1 MPIMRDPMKAAWYD
15 DKGPA
20 RDVLRVGELPKPDP
34 GAGEVLVRIHATGV
48 NPSDTKARTGGSV
61 RANPYSRVIPHQ
73 DGAGVIEA
81 VGDGVDAGR
90 IGERVWVYEAQ
101 LGRPFGCAAQYTAV
115 PSINAVGL
123 RSEEHTSEL
132 QSLMRNS
139 YAVFCLKKKKKRN

>member
-1 MPIMRDPMKAAWYD
+1 MRISDWSS
-15 DKGPA
+15 
-20 RDVLRVGELPKPDP
+20 DVCSSDLDP

-81 VGDGVDAGR
+81 VGEGVAAGR

-115 PSINAVGL
+115 PSIKDRKSV
-123 RSEEHTSEL
+123 
-132 QSLMRNS
+132 
-139 YAVFCLKKKKKRN
+139 V